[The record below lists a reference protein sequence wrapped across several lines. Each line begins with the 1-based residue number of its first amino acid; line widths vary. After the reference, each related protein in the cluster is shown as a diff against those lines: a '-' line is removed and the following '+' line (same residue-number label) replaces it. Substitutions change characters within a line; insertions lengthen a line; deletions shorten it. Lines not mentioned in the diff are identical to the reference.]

1 MNRPNSALS
10 RHKASQQ
17 VAVPSAPRREQ
28 SMPKLQDFIEDRDF
42 LGALTFLE
50 LQRSAARDEKLLLWL
65 GYSAFH
71 AGEYKKAIEAY
82 SDLMKIP
89 NFNPEIH
96 AYKSCCYYALCQYDE
111 AYEECVK
118 SPETPLQIRLMY
130 HIAHKRGD
138 ENTMLMYH
146 KKLGESIPDQLCL
159 AAIHYLRSHYDEAND
174 LYKKLLLDN
183 REYNALNV
191 YVALCYYKL
200 DFFEVSNEILQV
212 YLSTNPT
219 SITAVNLKACN
230 QFQLFNGKA
239 AEQELKTIQSAAESG
254 NIFNDSDLLRHNLVV
269 FRGGENALQVLPPLI
284 DIIPEARL
292 NLIIYHLKND
302 SVQEAYKLIKD
313 VEPTVPREYILKAV
327 VHAVL
332 GQETEN
338 REHIKLAQTLFQL
351 VGGSASECDTI
362 PGRQCMASCF
372 FLLQQFEDV
381 LVYLKSIKAYFPND
395 DDFNWNYGIASAAAG
410 EFKEAEEGL
419 SAIQDERLKIDYVYI
434 SWLCKCY
441 IMNGK
446 PSMAWSVYFNMEN
459 SNESFTLLQLI
470 ANDCYRM
477 GQFYY
482 SLKAFDVLER
492 LDPDPEYWEGKR
504 GAAVGVLQMV
514 IAGKESKDKLVETVE
529 ILRNTNNPQVE
540 YIVRVITKWAKD
552 NNIKL

>member
-17 VAVPSAPRREQ
+17 VAVPTGPRREQ

-65 GYSAFH
+65 GYSAYH

-82 SDLMKIP
+82 SDLIKIP

-419 SAIQDERLKIDYVYI
+419 SAVQDERLKIDYVYI

>member
-1 MNRPNSALS
+1 MIRPNSALS

-82 SDLMKIP
+82 SDLIKIP

-111 AYEECVK
+111 AYEECIK
-118 SPETPLQIRLMY
+118 SPETPLQVRLMY

-332 GQETEN
+332 GQETDN

>member
-1 MNRPNSALS
+1 
-10 RHKASQQ
+10 
-17 VAVPSAPRREQ
+17 
-28 SMPKLQDFIEDRDF
+28 
-42 LGALTFLE
+42 
-50 LQRSAARDEKLLLWL
+50 
-65 GYSAFH
+65 
-71 AGEYKKAIEAY
+71 
-82 SDLMKIP
+82 
-89 NFNPEIH
+89 
-96 AYKSCCYYALCQYDE
+96 
-111 AYEECVK
+111 
-118 SPETPLQIRLMY
+118 
-130 HIAHKRGD
+130 
-138 ENTMLMYH
+138 MLIYH
-146 KKLGESIPDQLCL
+146 KKLGDSIPDQLCL

-212 YLSTNPT
+212 YLSSNPT

-239 AEQELKTIQSAAESG
+239 AEQELKVLQSSADSG

-269 FRGGENALQVLPPLI
+269 FRAGENALQVLPPLI

-381 LVYLKSIKAYFPND
+381 LVYLKSVKAYFPND
-395 DDFNWNYGIASAAAG
+395 DDFNWNYGISSAAAG
-410 EFKEAEEGL
+410 EFKEAEEALG
-419 SAIQDERLKIDYVYI
+419 AVQDERLKIDYVYI

>member
-1 MNRPNSALS
+1 M
-10 RHKASQQ
+10 
-17 VAVPSAPRREQ
+17 VPSGPRREQ
-28 SMPKLQDFIEDRDF
+28 NMPRLQDFIEDRDF
-42 LGALTFLE
+42 VGALTFLKM
-50 LQRSAARDEKLLLWL
+50 QRSAARDEKLLLWL
-65 GYSAFH
+65 AYSAFH
-71 AGEYKKAIEAY
+71 AGEYKESIEAY
-82 SDLMKIP
+82 NDLMKIQ

-96 AYKSCCYYALCQYDE
+96 AFKSCCYYALCQYDE
-111 AYEECVK
+111 AYEECTK
-118 SPETPLQIRLMY
+118 SPESPLQIRLMY

-138 ENTMLMYH
+138 ENTMLIYH
-146 KKLGESIPDQLCL
+146 KKLGDSIPDQLCL

-212 YLSTNPT
+212 YLSSNPT

-239 AEQELKTIQSAAESG
+239 AEQELKVLQSSADSG

-381 LVYLKSIKAYFPND
+381 LVYLKSVKAYFPND
-395 DDFNWNYGIASAAAG
+395 DDFNWNYGISSAAAG
-410 EFKEAEEGL
+410 EFKEAEEALG
-419 SAIQDERLKIDYVYI
+419 AIQDERLKIDYVYI

>member
-17 VAVPSAPRREQ
+17 VMVPSAPRREQ
-28 SMPKLQDFIEDRDF
+28 NMPKLQDFIEDRDF
-42 LGALTFLE
+42 LGAVTFLE

-71 AGEYKKAIEAY
+71 SGEYKKAIEAY
-82 SDLMKIP
+82 TELTKIP
-89 NFNPEIH
+89 NYNAEIH
-96 AYKSCCYYALCQYDE
+96 SYKTCCYYALCQYDE
-111 AYEECVK
+111 AYEECCK
-118 SPETPLQIRLMY
+118 APESSLQTRLMY

-138 ENTMLMYH
+138 ENTMLLYH

-212 YLSTNPT
+212 YLSSNPT

-239 AEQELKTIQSAAESG
+239 AEQELKSIQAAAESG

-292 NLIIYHLKND
+292 NLIIYHLKSD

-381 LVYLKSIKAYFPND
+381 LVYLKSIKTYFPND
-395 DDFNWNYGIASAAAG
+395 DDFNWNFGIASAAAG
-410 EFKEAEEGL
+410 EFKESEEAL
-419 SAIQDERLKIDYVYI
+419 TAIQDERLKIDYVYI

-514 IAGKESKDKLVETVE
+514 IANKESKDKLVETVE